1 MKTEKKL
8 IFIFLFHFLS
18 KVNGYCGPSSTDDSF
33 NQLKTDSRTTM
44 ETTTMESTTWKTNS
58 CSSFNLSTKN
68 LGEFDFF
75 SSRNFT
81 IQISELKS
89 IEVYSAKAVHA
100 IQFNFLNGQASIY
113 GTIQS
118 ISVKTEINLENQ
130 EIIGINLRS
139 NEWINNIQFLLHDIS
154 IGSIH
159 WTDALGGLNGFPFTL
174 TPANISS
181 IHARNFKIITIFGSV
196 NSEYLKELRFQY
208 FYQNCDEIVPK
219 PMIPSTPP
227 PSEPK
232 TTTLFNP
239 TLPQTRTKSLEYG
252 SCQSLNYKTNLLGEI
267 GSGYFLQEFSVEL
280 EDLKSIEVYSGDLV
294 RYLTFNYKNGNTLS
308 YGDNQKQNIKI
319 KTLINIENK
328 QILALNVASGK
339 SVDSIQFLL
348 FDTLNQN
355 YIWTD
360 VLGGSSGL
368 MKNIDASNVAPFSSS
383 FKITSLRGYAHP
395 SDGING
401 LVVGYSYEECNPLN
415 PGPTIPPPPSRSM
428 KTSISATTQE
438 IDLPSLEVE
447 QLFS

>member
-1 MKTEKKL
+1 MKPEKTL

-18 KVNGYCGPSSTDDSF
+18 KVNGYCEPLRTIDGPY
-33 NQLKTDSRTTM
+33 NQLKTDSRTTI
-44 ETTTMESTTWKTNS
+44 EPTTMEPTTLDPNR
-58 CSSFNLSTKN
+58 CSSFNYSTKN
-68 LGEFDFF
+68 FGEFNYF
-75 SSRNFT
+75 SSLSRKFT

-89 IEVYSAKAVHA
+89 IEVYSAKAVNA
-100 IQFNFLNGQASIY
+100 IQFNFLNGESTIY

-139 NEWINNIQFLLHDIS
+139 YSWINNIQFLLHDIS
-154 IGSIH
+154 SGSLH
-159 WTDALGGLNGFPFTL
+159 WTDALGGLNGFTYTL
-174 TPANISS
+174 TAANISS
-181 IHARNFKIITIFGSV
+181 IHAQNFKIITIFGSV
-196 NSEYLKELRFQY
+196 DSRFLTELRFQY
-208 FYQNCDEIVPK
+208 FYKTCAEKVAK
-219 PMIPSTPP
+219 PIIPSPPP

-239 TLPQTRTKSLEYG
+239 TIPITQTKSLEYG
-252 SCQSLNYKTNLLGEI
+252 SCQSLNGESSLLGET
-267 GSGYFLQEFSVEL
+267 GSGYFLQQFNVKL
-280 EDLKSIEVYSGDLV
+280 DDLRSIEVYSGDLV
-294 RYLTFNYKNGNTLS
+294 MYLTFNYKNGHILN
-308 YGDNQKQNIKI
+308 YGNNQKQNIKI
-319 KTLINIENK
+319 KTLINVENM
-328 QILALNVASGK
+328 QILALNVASGIL
-339 SVDSIQFLL
+339 VDSIQFLL

-360 VLGGSSGL
+360 VLGGFSGL

-401 LVVGYSYEECNPLN
+401 LFVGYSYEECNPLN

-428 KTSISATTQE
+428 KSSILTTTQE

-447 QLFS
+447 